1 VSGTTSS
8 AANGLYSD
16 VIRDR
21 WRRPRHRGDLPG
33 ANAVAEDVNPLCG
46 DRVRIQGRLADGR
59 LAEARRTGDCC
70 AICAASA
77 DLLLEAALGQPVGFA
92 QAQTPSSLLE
102 RLDSD
107 IRPSRMKCVTLP
119 LTVLQEAFSGR
130 EVTR

>member
-1 VSGTTSS
+1 M
-8 AANGLYSD
+8 ALYSD
-16 VIRDR
+16 VIRER
-21 WRRPRHRGDLPG
+21 FRQPRLRGTVERPD
-33 ANAVAEDVNPLCG
+33 VAHEDVNPLCG

-59 LAEARRTGDCC
+59 LVETRWTGDCC

-77 DLLLEAALGQPVGFA
+77 DLLLEAALGQPVDFA
-92 QAQTPSSLLE
+92 RGQTTASLLE

-119 LTVLQEAFSGR
+119 LTVLQAALSGQ

>member
-1 VSGTTSS
+1 M
-8 AANGLYSD
+8 ALYSD
-16 VIRDR
+16 VIRER
-21 WRRPRHRGDLPG
+21 FRRPRFRGAIERPD
-33 ANAVAEDVNPLCG
+33 VAHEDVNPLCG

-59 LAEARRTGDCC
+59 LAEARWTGDCC

-77 DLLLEAALGQPVGFA
+77 DLLLEAAQGQPVGFA
-92 QAQTPSSLLE
+92 QAQTVSSLLE

-119 LTVLQEAFSGR
+119 LGVLQEALSGQ